1 MLVPFDTPTIADT
14 LTRASSAVADSLHA
28 AGTKAAEG
36 SAFNFTELLDHL
48 KDSHTIE
55 TPFGHLELPHF
66 PPIVIGG
73 YSIDLSLTKHVVFLW
88 IAGIILIALAVS
100 SARRYKRSPV
110 PTGFA
115 GAMETVLVFVRD
127 DIVLATMGSGGLKY
141 LPYLMTTFCFILIMN
156 LLGLVP
162 YGVTSTSNIAVTGGL
177 AFISFVMIQVAAIRA
192 QGIAKYLAHLTGGV
206 PWFLWPITIPVE
218 FIGLFTK
225 PFALCLRLFANMTGG
240 HMVLVSL
247 IGLIFL
253 FQSYVLSPIPVLF
266 ATGISLLELLVAI
279 LQAFIFTILTALFM
293 GVGIQAAEHHGDA
306 H

>member
-1 MLVPFDTPTIADT
+1 MPFSFLPIADT
-14 LTRASSAVADSLHA
+14 LTRATSAAADSLHA
-28 AGTKAAEG
+28 AGTRAAEG
-36 SAFNFTELLDHL
+36 SGFEFTELLDHL
-48 KDSHTIE
+48 KDSHVID
-55 TPFGHLELPHF
+55 TPFGHVELPHI
-66 PPIVIGG
+66 PPVVIGG

-88 IAGIILIALAVS
+88 IAAIILVALAVS
-100 SARRYKRSPV
+100 SARRYRKTLV
-110 PTGFA
+110 PSGYV
-115 GAMETVLVFVRD
+115 GALETVLVFIRD
-127 DIVLATMGSGGLKY
+127 EVVLSTMGTGGLKY

-192 QGIAKYLAHLTGGV
+192 QGISKYLEHLTGGV
-206 PWFLWPITIPVE
+206 PWYLWPITIPVE

-253 FQSYVLSPIPVLF
+253 FQSYILSPIPVLF
-266 ATGISLLELLVAI
+266 ATGISLLEILVAF
-279 LQAFIFTILTALFM
+279 LQAYIFTILTALFM
-293 GVGIQAAEHHGDA
+293 GVGIQAAEHHGEGHA
-306 H
+306 